1 MKNRNVGYL
10 VVGISAVI
18 VAIIILF
25 NFGLT
30 KIVDETCTH
39 GPTCSMYTT
48 ISLQTWLSLIIAGL
62 IFLIGVFLIF
72 SKEDKKVV
80 IKTVKEKKK
89 KLDLNG
95 LSSLEKKAVK
105 LVQESGGMFQADLMD
120 KLEIGKVGLTRLL
133 DKLEAKQIVERK
145 RRGMNNFV
153 VLK

>member
-10 VVGISAVI
+10 VVGISVVI

-30 KIVDETCTH
+30 SILDETCSH
-39 GPTCSMYTT
+39 GPTCSMYETV
-48 ISLQTWLSLIIAGL
+48 SLQTWLSVIIAGL
-62 IFLIGVFLIF
+62 IFLIGLFLIF
-72 SKEDKKVV
+72 SKEEKKVV

-89 KLDLNG
+89 KLDLSG
-95 LSSLEKKAVK
+95 LNALEKKAVK
-105 LVQESGGMFQADLMD
+105 IVQENGGLFQADLME
-120 KLEIGKVGLTRLL
+120 KLGVGKVGLTRLL

>member
-1 MKNRNVGYL
+1 MKNKNVGFL
-10 VVGISAVI
+10 VVGISVVI
-18 VAIIILF
+18 VAIVILF

-30 KIVDETCTH
+30 KIVDETCSH
-39 GPTCSMYTT
+39 GPTCSMYET

-62 IFLIGVFLIF
+62 VFLIGLFLIF
-72 SKEDKKVV
+72 SKEDKKVI

-89 KLDLNG
+89 KLDLTG
-95 LSSLEKKAVK
+95 LNALEKKAVK
-105 LVQESGGMFQADLMD
+105 LIQENGGIFQADLME
-120 KLEIGKVGLTRLL
+120 KLNVGKVGLTRLL

>member
-10 VVGISAVI
+10 VVGISVVI

-30 KIVDETCTH
+30 SILDETCSH
-39 GPTCSMYTT
+39 GPTCSMYETV
-48 ISLQTWLSLIIAGL
+48 SLQTWLSVIIAGL
-62 IFLIGVFLIF
+62 IFLIGLFLIF
-72 SKEDKKVV
+72 SKEDKKVI

-89 KLDLNG
+89 KLDLSG
-95 LSSLEKKAVK
+95 LNALEKKAVQF
-105 LVQESGGMFQADLMD
+105 VQENGGIFQADLME
-120 KLEIGKVGLTRLL
+120 KLGVGKVGLTRLL